1 MAYYRKNVAKDHG
14 NQKSISIQV
23 LTDTA
28 ETISACGK
36 NIQKVAEN
44 IMMSCSIPGTKGA
57 AYKDQLLARVDDL
70 KKLATLYYS
79 ASQRLI
85 GTAGKLASG
94 VPEEEVWADMLV

>member
-1 MAYYRKNVAKDHG
+1 MAYYRKNIAKDHG
-14 NQKSISIQV
+14 NKKSIQV

-28 ETISACGK
+28 ETISTCGK

-57 AYKDQLLARVDDL
+57 AYKDQLLAKVDDL
-70 KKLATLYYS
+70 KKLATLYGS

-94 VPEEEVWADMLV
+94 VPEEEVWTDMLV

>member
-1 MAYYRKNVAKDHG
+1 MAYYRNNIVKGYDNK
-14 NQKSISIQV
+14 KSIRV

-44 IMMSCSIPGTKGA
+44 IMMSCHLPGTKGE

-70 KKLATLYYS
+70 RKLVTLYDS
-79 ASQRLI
+79 ASQRLV

-94 VPEEEVWADMLV
+94 VPEEEVWDDMPV

>member
-1 MAYYRKNVAKDHG
+1 MIHCENNVAGDLENKV
-14 NQKSISIQV
+14 SIKV

-28 ETISACGK
+28 ETIFACGK

-44 IMMSCSIPGTKGA
+44 IMMSCGIPGTKGA

-70 KKLATLYYS
+70 KKLATLYGS

-94 VPEEEVWADMLV
+94 VPKEEAWADMLV